1 MCLEDYHNNS
11 GDCQAA
17 FNSTSRGYDDANTQ
31 CKMMSGG
38 TLAAIK
44 DMDQW
49 DTMTG
54 ELQ

>member
-1 MCLEDYHNNS
+1 MCPEDYQNNS

-17 FNSTSRGYDDANTQ
+17 FSTSRGYDTAHAQ
-31 CKMMSGG
+31 CKMTSGG

-44 DMDQW
+44 NMDQW
-49 DTMTG
+49 DSMTN